1 MNKLTQ
7 RLLIATSAALLVGA
21 STVALA
27 RGGNDCGP
35 MGGMGGDSPNGP
47 RAEKMHARMG
57 EQFAKR
63 QADLKAKLK
72 LTAEQEGA
80 WTAFNTAMTPPNVA
94 NMANMPR
101 MNPAEMQAL
110 TTPQRIEKMQAMKA
124 ERDTQMGKRLD
135 ATKVFYAALTPEQQK
150 VFDAQSMRGMHGGQG
165 GHHRMGQ
172 RQG

>member
-1 MNKLTQ
+1 MTKLTQ

-21 STVALA
+21 STVAMA

-35 MGGMGGDSPNGP
+35 MSGMNGEMPSGP

-63 QADLKAKLK
+63 QTELKAKLK

-80 WTAFNTAMTPPNVA
+80 WTTFTAAMAPP

-110 TTPQRIEKMQAMKA
+110 TTPQRIEKMQTQKA
-124 ERDTQMGKRLD
+124 ERDAQMGKRLE
-135 ATKVFYAALTPEQQK
+135 AIKAFYGTLTPDQQK
-150 VFDAQSMRGMHGGQG
+150 VLDAQPMHGMPGGHGQG
-165 GHHRMGQ
+165 GHHRTGP

>member
-7 RLLIATSAALLVGA
+7 RLLLAASAALLVGA

-35 MGGMGGDSPNGP
+35 MGGMGGDMPNGA
-47 RAEKMHARMG
+47 RAEKMQARMG
-57 EQFAKR
+57 EHFAKR

-80 WTAFNTAMTPPNVA
+80 WTAFTTAMTPPN
-94 NMANMPR
+94 MASMPR
-101 MNPAEMQAL
+101 VSPAEMQAL
-110 TTPQRIEKMQAMKA
+110 TTPQRMEKMQAMKV
-124 ERDTQMGKRLD
+124 ERDAQMGKRME
-135 ATKVFYAALTPEQQK
+135 ATKTFYAVLTPEQQK
-150 VFDAQSMRGMHGGQG
+150 VFDAQTMHGMHGGHG
-165 GHHRMGQ
+165 GHHRMGP

>member
-7 RLLIATSAALLVGA
+7 HLLIATSAALLVGA
-21 STVALA
+21 STLALA

-35 MGGMGGDSPNGP
+35 MGGMGGMNGEIPNGP
-47 RAEKMHARMG
+47 RAEKMQARMG

-80 WTAFNTAMTPPNVA
+80 WTTFNAAMTPP

-110 TTPQRIEKMQAMKA
+110 STPQRIEKMQALKA
-124 ERDTQMGKRLD
+124 ERDTQMAKRLD
-135 ATKVFYAALTPEQQK
+135 ATKAFYGTLTPEQQK
-150 VFDAQSMRGMHGGQG
+150 VFDAQTMRGMHGGPG